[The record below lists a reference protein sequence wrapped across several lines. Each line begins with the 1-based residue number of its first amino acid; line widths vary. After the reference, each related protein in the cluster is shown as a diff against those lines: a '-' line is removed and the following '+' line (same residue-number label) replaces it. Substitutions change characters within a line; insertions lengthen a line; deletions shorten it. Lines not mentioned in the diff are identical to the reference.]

1 MGMSTHIIG
10 FRPSDD
16 TWHKMKCVFDSCRE
30 ANVPLPK
37 EVEQFFNGE
46 TPDASGVKVDLNR
59 HPCVQDYK
67 DDMREGFEVD
77 LSKLPPHVTKLR
89 FYNSW

>member
-10 FRPSDD
+10 FRPADD
-16 TWHKMKCVFDSCRE
+16 TWHKMKDVFDSCQT
-30 ANVPLPK
+30 AKVPLPK
-37 EVEQFFNGE
+37 EVEAFFNGE
-46 TPDASGVKVDLNR
+46 TPDSSGVEVRLEG
-59 HPCVQDYK
+59 HPCVSDYN

-77 LSKLPPHVTKLR
+77 LAKLPPHVTKIR